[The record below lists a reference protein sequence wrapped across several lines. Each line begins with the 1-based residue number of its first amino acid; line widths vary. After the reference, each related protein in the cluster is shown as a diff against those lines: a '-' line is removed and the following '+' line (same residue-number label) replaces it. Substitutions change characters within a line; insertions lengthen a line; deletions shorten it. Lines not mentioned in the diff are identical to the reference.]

1 MKEKE
6 KTEVEK
12 NDEMKWRGGREER
25 KRTKG
30 EESKGEDESRRERGG
45 ERKQGLKEEKEER
58 ERGSEMYN

>member
-12 NDEMKWRGGREER
+12 NDDMKGRGGREER

-30 EESKGEDESRRERGG
+30 
-45 ERKQGLKEEKEER
+45 
-58 ERGSEMYN
+58 